1 MIQSISTR
9 WSRLHCLLAL
19 CLLLATTAFE
29 GSNSSVFADD
39 WYRWRGPHLN
49 GISSETDWSCDWP
62 GGNPRIAW
70 TCAVGTGYSSIVVQ
84 ADRAYTIGHI
94 DRENI
99 IFCLDVS
106 NGQTIWKH
114 AFPADLDDRDF
125 EGGPTS
131 TPTIDG
137 DRVYVLSRS
146 GDLFCLGAMTGAKH
160 WQKQIVDDLQVRLPG
175 WGFSAAPLVVGD
187 KLLLNVGESGAA
199 LNKHDGS
206 LIWSSADRECG
217 YATPVLIA
225 DADPATA
232 VFASGRAFIGVD
244 VESGKQLWTERWLTS
259 FNCNA
264 ADPIIDNRKML
275 LSSGYNRGSALF
287 QLAEGQPKLIWK
299 TKEMQNQLHS
309 SLLYQDHVYGI
320 DGDMETGARL
330 KCIQWSTGNVVWSVD
345 DLRPGGLTMAGG
357 KLLLLTA
364 SGELAIGEATP
375 AGWTE
380 IARGQVLNGKCWT
393 VPVLSSGRL
402 YCRSVQ
408 GQVACVDLRD

>member
-1 MIQSISTR
+1 MIQSISTC
-9 WSRLHCLLAL
+9 WSRLHCLLAF
-19 CLLLATTAFE
+19 CLLLATIAFG
-29 GSNSSVFADD
+29 GSHSSVFADD

-49 GISSETDWSCDWP
+49 GISSETDWNCDWP

-106 NGQTIWKH
+106 NGQTIWKY

-146 GDLFCLGAMTGAKH
+146 GDLFCLGATTGTKH

-175 WGFSAAPLVVGD
+175 WGFAAAPLVVGD

-217 YATPVLIA
+217 YAAPVLIA
-225 DADPATA
+225 DAEPATA

-264 ADPIIDNRKML
+264 ADPIIDNGKMF
-275 LSSGYNRGSALF
+275 LSSGYNRGAALF
-287 QLAEGQPKLIWK
+287 QLAEGKPKLIWK

-345 DLRPGGLTMAGG
+345 DLRPGGLTMAGS
-357 KLLLLTA
+357 KLLLLSA
-364 SGELAIGEATP
+364 SGELAIAEATP
-375 AGWTE
+375 AGWTP
-380 IARGQVLNGKCWT
+380 IARGQVLNGKCGT

-402 YCRSVQ
+402 FCRSVQ
-408 GQVACVDLRD
+408 GQLACVDLRD